1 MGVEST
7 QLQVAPEVRQE
18 AAELTRLAN
27 DLFRGIGELTI
38 QTQDEFE
45 IAGEWA
51 KKIGRLRKDTEAAK
65 KARRDPLNSLLNA
78 ISAEYEGPLAVLKQA
93 EASLDGGLQKYILAE
108 RRRQEEL
115 NRQREKERQAAI
127 LEAAKK
133 AEDARR
139 AEIEAI
145 RTQEAA
151 VVHADPE
158 LADTVADLQ
167 QAAAESH
174 EAAVVA
180 YEQADA
186 LAAPVQSY
194 VPVKGIHTR
203 ETWFARVV
211 DENAL
216 PREYMTPDF
225 GKLDRIAKAV
235 KAPSNIPGVEFYAET
250 SLVKKTR

>member
-93 EASLDGGLQKYILAE
+93 EASLDGGIQKYILAE

-127 LEAAKK
+127 LEAAKL
-133 AEDARR
+133 AEEARR
-139 AEIEAI
+139 AELEAQ
-145 RTQEAA
+145 RAA
-151 VVHADPE
+151 D
-158 LADTVADLQ
+158 
-167 QAAAESH
+167 
-174 EAAVVA
+174 AAVVA
-180 YEQADA
+180 ATPEAAYAASDAAVAADDA
-186 LAAPVQSY
+186 RAAAVEAYAPVEELAVRVQSY

-250 SLVKKTR
+250 SIVKKTR

>member
-7 QLQVAPEVRQE
+7 QVIVSPEVRQE

-38 QTQDEFE
+38 ATQDEFE
-45 IAGEWA
+45 IAGEWS
-51 KKIGRLRKDTEAAK
+51 KKIARLRKDTEAAK

-78 ISAEYEGPLAVLKQA
+78 ITAEYAGPLAVLQMA
-93 EASLDGGLQKYILAE
+93 ETTLDGGLKAYIAAE

-115 NRQREKERQAAI
+115 NRQREKERHEAI
-127 LEAAKK
+127 LSAAKA

-139 AEIEAI
+139 AQVEAI
-145 RTQEAA
+145 RTQDAA
-151 VVHADPE
+151 VAHADPE

-167 QAAAESH
+167 QAAEESTQ
-174 EAAVVA
+174 AAVAA
-180 YEQADA
+180 YDRADA
-186 LAAPVQSY
+186 LATPVESY

-211 DENAL
+211 NEAQL

-235 KAPSNIPGVEFYAET
+235 KAPSDIPGVEFYAET
-250 SLVKKTR
+250 TVIKKTR